1 MIFKRRAKRYM
12 SDRSEEELRELERK
26 LEEAGEKARR
36 TIDRIW
42 RVVDF
47 ILLLLLIYA
56 VAGMDWGGWAIILLL
71 AWLLLYGLTRWQRL
85 DWFANLFER
94 YYRSCDPATTRKLEW
109 AVALLFG
116 VTVTVSLLV
125 AADVLGL
132 VWALIAQISVMSFLA
147 LLVVVSVS
155 APGVVAWR
163 W

>member
-1 MIFKRRAKRYM
+1 M
-12 SDRSEEELRELERK
+12 SDLSEEELRELERK
-26 LEEAGEKARR
+26 LEKAGEK
-36 TIDRIW
+36 
-42 RVVDF
+42 VVDF

-71 AWLLLYGLTRWQRL
+71 AWLLLYGLTRWQKL